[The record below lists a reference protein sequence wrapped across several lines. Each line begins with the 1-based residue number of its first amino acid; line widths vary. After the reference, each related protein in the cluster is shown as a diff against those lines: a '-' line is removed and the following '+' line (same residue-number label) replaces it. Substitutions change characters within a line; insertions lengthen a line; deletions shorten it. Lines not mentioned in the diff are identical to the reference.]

1 MPKKARDYH
10 LDEKELAEIETAIR
24 QDKRPEV
31 RVRCTAIRLL
41 HLGHKPAEI
50 ARMQAIS
57 IPTVYS
63 WYNRWREA
71 GIEGLATKPRSGRPL
86 KTGEE
91 YWQALEETLEKDPHE
106 LGYDFSIWT
115 LERLRLHLEKVTGIS
130 LSMIRLHI
138 LLKRQ
143 GYRYRRP
150 KYDLGHLQDK
160 EAKAKAAAL
169 VEELKKSPPETLSSS
184 SLWTKRR

>member
-10 LDEKELAEIETAIR
+10 LNEPELAEIETAIR
-24 QDKRPEV
+24 HDKRPEI
-31 RVRCTAIRLL
+31 RVRCTAIHLL

-50 ARMQAIS
+50 ARMQAVS

-71 GIEGLATKPRSGRPL
+71 GIEGLATKPRSGRPP
-86 KTGEE
+86 KTGKE
-91 YWQALEETLEKDPHE
+91 YLQALEETLAKDPHE

-115 LERLRLHLEKVTGIS
+115 LERLRLHLEKVTGTS
-130 LSMIRLHI
+130 LSVIRLHI

-160 EAKAKAAAL
+160 EAKAQAAAL
-169 VEELKKSPPETLSSS
+169 VDELKKSLPETLSNS